1 MTVYTHLKKFNY
13 ILRLSKYENYLKTYN
28 HSIQVKNIVKEE
40 NQLLL
45 NTEYNI
51 DSLILLN
58 VNAQFEIPIYN
69 NKLSLSELSKISPE
83 GKYSIFV
90 AIKKESLSLG
100 DN

>member
-1 MTVYTHLKKFNY
+1 M
-13 ILRLSKYENYLKTYN
+13 
-28 HSIQVKNIVKEE
+28 KEE

-83 GKYSIFV
+83 ENIQY
-90 AIKKESLSLG
+90 L
-100 DN
+100 

>member
-1 MTVYTHLKKFNY
+1 M
-13 ILRLSKYENYLKTYN
+13 
-28 HSIQVKNIVKEE
+28 KEE

-90 AIKKESLSLG
+90 AIKRVFIPWR
-100 DN
+100 

>member
-1 MTVYTHLKKFNY
+1 M
-13 ILRLSKYENYLKTYN
+13 
-28 HSIQVKNIVKEE
+28 KEE

-90 AIKKESLSLG
+90 AIKKSLYPLEITNTQILSHLTTQQEWVG
-100 DN
+100 NQLKINFKN